1 MCLGADVLRGK
12 DQQPFDGKLPYDFVM
27 WIDSEMVFSV
37 ENFLELLKKDEDIIA
52 GAYLRD
58 NGKDFSCVEKLD
70 NDYVYEKKIAELNE
84 EISRLKNG
92 IKESAEELE
101 DFIEKLNA

>member
-1 MCLGADVLRGK
+1 MK
-12 DQQPFDGKLPYDFVM
+12 IEEK
-27 WIDSEMVFSV
+27 IS
-37 ENFLELLKKDEDIIA
+37 LLKKTISEIKKI
-52 GAYLRD
+52 
-58 NGKDFSCVEKLD
+58 SEKLD

-101 DFIEKLNA
+101 DFIKEQNA

>member
-1 MCLGADVLRGK
+1 MK
-12 DQQPFDGKLPYDFVM
+12 IEEK
-27 WIDSEMVFSV
+27 IS
-37 ENFLELLKKDEDIIA
+37 LLKKTISEIKTI
-52 GAYLRD
+52 
-58 NGKDFSCVEKLD
+58 SEKLD

-101 DFIEKLNA
+101 DFIKEQNA

>member
-1 MCLGADVLRGK
+1 MK
-12 DQQPFDGKLPYDFVM
+12 IEEK
-27 WIDSEMVFSV
+27 IS
-37 ENFLELLKKDEDIIA
+37 LLKKTISEIKNIA
-52 GAYLRD
+52 
-58 NGKDFSCVEKLD
+58 EKSD

-101 DFIEKLNA
+101 DFIKEQNA